1 MAGVGGDIAWAP
13 THYRFAQCA
22 GDKGSG
28 RADTG
33 RAFGVMLGKYEDT
46 FSLMPLTDPAGPTR
60 IAMNVNNGYVER
72 QLFRRAAVAGE
83 RVAVYDETG
92 QWTMTSGSSRF
103 WTGRDFTATPL
114 RPPTLVVHN
123 VASNAYP
130 GARASVARVVHHG
143 GLRHRDHPTRLAD
156 HSGNGNS
163 RRISKWSLAAVN
175 RPT

>member
-1 MAGVGGDIAWAP
+1 
-13 THYRFAQCA
+13 
-22 GDKGSG
+22 
-28 RADTG
+28 
-33 RAFGVMLGKYEDT
+33 MLGKYEDT

-92 QWTMTSGSSRF
+92 QWTMTSGSSRI
-103 WTGRDFTATPL
+103 WTSRDFTATPL

-130 GARASVARVVHHG
+130 GARASVAAG
-143 GLRHRDHPTRLAD
+143 GPPWGTQT
-156 HSGNGNS
+156 S
-163 RRISKWSLAAVN
+163 
-175 RPT
+175 